1 MSFRYLSYI
10 PETPGSAVSRVTSMK
25 MKWAADPLRAILGRD
40 EPAPVAPAAA
50 EGEAEGRAATPVRAE
65 TPAKVEER
73 LALHTW
79 HNTLA
84 VCGPVATVDN
94 LHQALTRTQP
104 LPWRA
109 AEEVEREVVH
119 LAMRRSGRRIEALTL
134 EDVLQS
140 CEEVEARHLIDN
152 ATLERHFR
160 NLWHTSAAYCKQYMR
175 GLLARKPGDH
185 ATAGRASASPGGMF
199 REGFSLTRIV
209 LPPFR
214 VLQGSYRYAGRT
226 WCQRTWG
233 TPEDA
238 RLTNMR
244 AEAIVGGQRLMIYE
258 FETVESAPMGAL
270 TRLIERHS
278 ALAIACVAVDGDNG
292 QRVRMSG
299 GRGQIAEVSEL
310 AAVNL
315 SGGTINVAV
324 QREATQLA
332 RDAVLAP
339 VIGAMSAP
347 VARVAAG
354 ARAR

>member
-1 MSFRYLSYI
+1 
-10 PETPGSAVSRVTSMK
+10 MK
-25 MKWAADPLRAILGRD
+25 MKWAADPLRAILGRE
-40 EPAPVAPAAA
+40 EPV
-50 EGEAEGRAATPVRAE
+50 ATPVVEAE
-65 TPAKVEER
+65 SEPRGAAPAPRSEER

-84 VCGPVATVDN
+84 VCGPTATVDN
-94 LHQALTRTQP
+94 LHQVLTRTQP

-185 ATAGRASASPGGMF
+185 HAAAAGRAPAASSSGLF
-199 REGFSLTRIV
+199 REGFSLTRVV

-238 RLTNMR
+238 RLTDMR
-244 AEAIVGGQRLMIYE
+244 SEAIVGSQRLMIYE
-258 FETVESAPMGAL
+258 FETVENAPLGAL
-270 TRLIERHS
+270 SRLIERHPV
-278 ALAIACVAVDGDNG
+278 LAIACVSVDGDSG
-292 QRVRMSG
+292 QRLRING
-299 GRGQIAEVSEL
+299 GRGQAVDVAELSV
-310 AAVNL
+310 VQL
-315 SGGTINVAV
+315 SGGAISVSH

-339 VIGAMSAP
+339 VIGAMPLATP
-347 VARVAAG
+347 RAAAA